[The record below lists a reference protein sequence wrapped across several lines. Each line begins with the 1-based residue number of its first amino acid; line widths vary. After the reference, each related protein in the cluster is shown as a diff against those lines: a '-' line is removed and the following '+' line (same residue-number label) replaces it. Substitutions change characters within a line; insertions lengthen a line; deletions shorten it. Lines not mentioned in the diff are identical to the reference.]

1 MTAPP
6 SPAADLVDTLV
17 VLRAVLAD
25 ERQAISRL
33 DLAAVESLTAR
44 KHALVEALE
53 RHATTTLDG
62 EGRRLMARVRLELS
76 ANVALLAAA
85 REGVA
90 ALLGRTPDD
99 RYDRRARR
107 QTSTEPLRT
116 ITL

>member
-1 MTAPP
+1 MSPTP

-17 VLRAVLAD
+17 VLRAVSDSTAARSRR
-25 ERQAISRL
+25 EIARRSSAI
-33 DLAAVESLTAR
+33 TAR

-53 RHATTTLDG
+53 GHAATRLDG
-62 EGRRLMARVRLELS
+62 EGRRLLARVRLELS
-76 ANVALLAAA
+76 ANVALVAAA
-85 REGVA
+85 RDGVA

-107 QTSTEPLRT
+107 QPCTEPLRT

>member
-1 MTAPP
+1 MSAPP

-17 VLRAVLAD
+17 VLRAVMAD
-25 ERQAISRL
+25 ERRAISRL

-53 RHATTTLDG
+53 RLAATPLDG
-62 EGRRLMARVRLELS
+62 EGRRLIARVRLELS
-76 ANVALLAAA
+76 ANVALVAAA
-85 REGVA
+85 RDGVA

-107 QTSTEPLRT
+107 QPCTEPLRT

>member
-1 MTAPP
+1 MTTTS
-6 SPAADLVDTLV
+6 SPAADLVETLV
-17 VLRAVLAD
+17 VLRAVMAD
-25 ERQAISRL
+25 ERRAISRL

-62 EGRRLMARVRLELS
+62 EGRRLLARVRLELS